1 MVNSIKFSQLLVAY
15 LELREDSIDLD
26 NRLINESYSTKCNRR
41 ASMQT
46 LLTDMD
52 IMLESINTSKE

>member
-41 ASMQT
+41 SSMQT